1 MSHSGALDLSYTRTA
16 AKTADTDRHRPA
28 PTKGAPAMHRAPAE
42 PGPSPRTGT
51 APRTHATRV
60 PAPTPLTIIG
70 GGFAGLT
77 AAITAAEAGARVTVY
92 EAHHTLGGR
101 ARTAEGPY
109 RTNEGP
115 HALYSGGPH
124 WTWLGQ
130 RDLIGP
136 LAPLPPLE
144 AARLRLHHK
153 GALRRTPP
161 FAMLRLLRP
170 RRTGQQAPVDVDF
183 LTWATEQAGEE
194 AARAA
199 ANYSAVALF
208 HHAPGS
214 LSAAFVQ
221 ERLRRATKLPPEAH
235 YPRGGWASVID
246 RMAARAWNLG
256 VRMETLSR
264 VDTLDTLTGNSSN
277 SSNSS
282 KGRGTGPII
291 VATSL
296 AAARRLLKDDSLTWP
311 SGRTAL
317 VDLAVRTRRGDAF
330 TVSDLDA
337 PGWIERFTAQDR
349 TLAPAGE
356 QLLQGQFP
364 IGPHESR
371 ADGVARA
378 ERLLDL
384 GFPGWRDRV
393 TWRREATSNGRTG
406 AVDPPGTS
414 WRDRPAVDR
423 GDGVYLVGDQV
434 AAPGVLSEVSF
445 NSALAAVSLALGRRS
460 KNTLDLKRA

>member
-1 MSHSGALDLSYTRTA
+1 M
-16 AKTADTDRHRPA
+16 
-28 PTKGAPAMHRAPAE
+28 
-42 PGPSPRTGT
+42 
-51 APRTHATRV
+51 
-60 PAPTPLTIIG
+60 
-70 GGFAGLT
+70 
-77 AAITAAEAGARVTVY
+77 Y

-115 HALYSGGPH
+115 HALYKGGPH
-124 WTWLGQ
+124 WSWLQQ

-136 LAPLPPLE
+136 LAPIPPLE
-144 AARLRLHHK
+144 AARLRLRYR

-161 FAMLRLLRP
+161 FAMLKLLRP
-170 RRTGQQAPVDVDF
+170 GARQAPVDVDF
-183 LTWATEQAGEE
+183 MTWATEQAGEE

-199 ANYSAVALF
+199 AHYSAVAVF
-208 HHAPGS
+208 HHDPGT

-264 VDTLDTLTGNSSN
+264 VDTLPTDT
-277 SSNSS
+277 
-282 KGRGTGPII
+282 PVV

-296 AAARRLLKDDSLTWP
+296 DAARRLLGDDSLTWP
-311 SGRTAL
+311 GGRTAL

-330 TVSDLDA
+330 AVSDLDA

-349 TLAPAGE
+349 SLAPAGE
-356 QLLQGQFP
+356 QLIQGQIP
-364 IGPHESR
+364 IAPHETK
-371 ADGVARA
+371 ADGVTRA
-378 ERLLDL
+378 EQLLDL
-384 GFPGWRDRV
+384 AFEGWRGRV
-393 TWRREATSNGRTG
+393 TWRSAAVANGRTG
-406 AVDPPGTS
+406 AVDLPGTS
-414 WRDRPAVDR
+414 WRDRPSVDR
-423 GDGVYLVGDQV
+423 GDGVYLAGDQV

-445 NSALAAVSLALGRRS
+445 NSALTAVSLALGRHH
-460 KNTLDLKRA
+460 LDLKHA

>member
-1 MSHSGALDLSYTRTA
+1 MPHIT
-16 AKTADTDRHRPA
+16 
-28 PTKGAPAMHRAPAE
+28 
-42 PGPSPRTGT
+42 
-51 APRTHATRV
+51 V
-60 PAPTPLTIIG
+60 IG

-77 AAITAAEAGARVTVY
+77 AAVTAAETGAKVTVY

-101 ARTAEGPY
+101 ARTAEGRY
-109 RTNEGP
+109 KTNEGP

-124 WTWLGQ
+124 WTWLRQ
-130 RDLIGP
+130 RNLLGP
-136 LAPLPPLE
+136 LAPIPALE

-161 FAMLRLLRP
+161 FAMLKLLR
-170 RRTGQQAPVDVDF
+170 RTSRQAPVDVDF
-183 LTWATEQAGEE
+183 MTWATEQAGEE
-194 AARAA
+194 GARAA
-199 ANYSAVALF
+199 AHYSAVALF
-208 HHAPGS
+208 HHDPGS

-256 VRMETLSR
+256 VRMETLAR
-264 VDTLDTLTGNSSN
+264 VDALPQD
-277 SSNSS
+277 
-282 KGRGTGPII
+282 GPVI

-296 AAARRLLKDDSLTWP
+296 DSARRLLKDDSLTWA

-317 VDLAVRTRRGDAF
+317 IDLAVRTRRGDAF
-330 TVSDLDA
+330 AVSDLDS

-349 TLAPAGE
+349 SLAPAGE
-356 QLLQGQFP
+356 QLVQGQIP
-364 IGPHESR
+364 IAPHESR

-378 ERLLDL
+378 EHLLDL
-384 GFPGWRDRV
+384 AFDGWRERV
-393 TWRREATSNGRTG
+393 TWRREATANGRTG
-406 AVDPPGTS
+406 AVDLPGTS
-414 WRDRPAVDR
+414 WRDRPAIDR

-445 NSALAAVSLALGRRS
+445 NSALEAVTLALKVRQR
-460 KNTLDLKRA
+460 LDLKRA

>member
-1 MSHSGALDLSYTRTA
+1 M
-16 AKTADTDRHRPA
+16 
-28 PTKGAPAMHRAPAE
+28 PT
-42 PGPSPRTGT
+42 S
-51 APRTHATRV
+51 RTH
-60 PAPTPLTIIG
+60 TPLTVVG

-124 WTWLGQ
+124 WTWLTQ

-153 GALRRTPP
+153 GVLRRTPP

-170 RRTGQQAPVDVDF
+170 RRTAPHAPVDVDF
-183 LTWATEQAGEE
+183 LTWATGQAGEE

-199 ANYSAVALF
+199 AHYAAVALF
-208 HHAPGS
+208 HHDPGS

-264 VDTLDTLTGNSSN
+264 VDSLDALG
-277 SSNSS
+277 
-282 KGRGTGPII
+282 GRGSGPVV

-296 AAARRLLKDDSLTWP
+296 DAARSLLKDDSLTWP

-317 VDLAVRTRRGDAF
+317 VDLALRTRRGDAF
-330 TVSDLDA
+330 AVSDLDA

-364 IGPHESR
+364 IGPRAAR

-378 ERLLDL
+378 EHLLDL
-384 GFPGWRDRV
+384 GFPDWRDRV

-406 AVDPPGTS
+406 AVDLPGTT

-423 GDGVYLVGDQV
+423 GDGVYLAGDQV

-460 KNTLDLKRA
+460 RPTQHLKRA

>member
-1 MSHSGALDLSYTRTA
+1 MPHTPAGSRRT
-16 AKTADTDRHRPA
+16 
-28 PTKGAPAMHRAPAE
+28 PTH
-42 PGPSPRTGT
+42 
-51 APRTHATRV
+51 
-60 PAPTPLTIIG
+60 LTVIG

-77 AAITAAEAGARVTVY
+77 AAITAAEAGAKVTLY

-101 ARTAEGPY
+101 ARTSQGPY

-115 HALYSGGPH
+115 HALYNGGPH
-124 WTWLGQ
+124 WTWLKQ
-130 RDLIGP
+130 RDLIPP
-136 LAPLPPLE
+136 LAPIPPLE
-144 AARLRLHHK
+144 ASRLRLHHK

-161 FAMLRLLRP
+161 FAMLKLLS
-170 RRTGQQAPVDVDF
+170 RRTARLAPVDVDF
-183 LTWATEQAGEE
+183 LTWATDLAGEE

-199 ANYSAVALF
+199 ANYAAVAIF
-208 HHAPGS
+208 HHDPGS

-221 ERLRRATKLPPEAH
+221 ERLLRATKIPPEAH
-235 YPRGGWASVID
+235 YPRGGWASLTD

-264 VDTLDTLTGNSSN
+264 IDDLTAVRTDAPATGTTT
-277 SSNSS
+277 
-282 KGRGTGPII
+282 GTTTGTITGTGTSPATGIRPSPTTPII

-296 AAARRLLKDDSLTWP
+296 DAARRLLRDDTLTWP
-311 SGRTAL
+311 SARTVL
-317 VDLAVRTRRGDAF
+317 LDLALRPRRGDAF
-330 TVSDLDA
+330 AVSDLDA
-337 PGWIERFTAQDR
+337 PGWVERFTAQDR

-364 IGPHESR
+364 IAPHESR

-378 ERLLDL
+378 EHLLDL

-406 AVDPPGTS
+406 AVDLPGTS

-423 GDGVYLVGDQV
+423 GDGVYLAGDQV

-445 NSALAAVSLALGRRS
+445 NSALTAVSLALGRRS
-460 KNTLDLKRA
+460 TDNPLSQSTGTPLNNPLDLKRA

>member
-1 MSHSGALDLSYTRTA
+1 
-16 AKTADTDRHRPA
+16 
-28 PTKGAPAMHRAPAE
+28 MHRI
-42 PGPSPRTGT
+42 T
-51 APRTHATRV
+51 V
-60 PAPTPLTIIG
+60 IG

-77 AAITAAEAGARVTVY
+77 AAITAAEAGAKVTVY

-124 WTWLGQ
+124 WTWLKQ

-136 LAPLPPLE
+136 LAPIPPLE

-161 FAMLRLLRP
+161 FAMLKLLR
-170 RRTGQQAPVDVDF
+170 RTAQQAPVDVDF
-183 LTWATEQAGEE
+183 MTWASNQAGEE
-194 AARAA
+194 GARAA
-199 ANYSAVALF
+199 AHYSAVALF
-208 HHAPGS
+208 HHDPGS

-246 RMAARAWNLG
+246 KMAARAWNLG

-264 VDTLDTLTGNSSN
+264 VDTLPVDQ
-277 SSNSS
+277 
-282 KGRGTGPII
+282 GPVI

-296 AAARRLLKDDSLTWP
+296 DAARRLLRDDSLTWTG
-311 SGRTAL
+311 GRTAL
-317 VDLAVRTRRGDAF
+317 IDLAVRTRRGDAF
-330 TVSDLDA
+330 AVSDLDA
-337 PGWIERFTAQDR
+337 PGWIERFTAQDH

-356 QLLQGQFP
+356 QLIQGQFP
-364 IGPHESR
+364 IAPHESR
-371 ADGVARA
+371 ADGIARA
-378 ERLLDL
+378 EHLLDL
-384 GFPGWRDRV
+384 AFEGWRERV
-393 TWRREATSNGRTG
+393 TWRREALAQGRTG
-406 AVDPPGTS
+406 AVDLPGTS
-414 WRDRPAVDR
+414 WRDRPRIER
-423 GDGVYLVGDQV
+423 GDGVYLAGDQV

-445 NSALAAVSLALGRRS
+445 NSAMEAVALALRIRER
-460 KNTLDLKRA
+460 LDLKRA

>member
-1 MSHSGALDLSYTRTA
+1 M
-16 AKTADTDRHRPA
+16 
-28 PTKGAPAMHRAPAE
+28 
-42 PGPSPRTGT
+42 
-51 APRTHATRV
+51 
-60 PAPTPLTIIG
+60 
-70 GGFAGLT
+70 
-77 AAITAAEAGARVTVY
+77 
-92 EAHHTLGGR
+92 
-101 ARTAEGPY
+101 
-109 RTNEGP
+109 
-115 HALYSGGPH
+115 
-124 WTWLGQ
+124 
-130 RDLIGP
+130 
-136 LAPLPPLE
+136 
-144 AARLRLHHK
+144 RLHHR

-161 FAMLRLLRP
+161 FAMLKLLSP
-170 RRTGQQAPVDVDF
+170 RRMGRPAPVDIDF

-199 ANYSAVALF
+199 ANYAAVALF
-208 HHAPGS
+208 HHDPGS

-264 VDTLDTLTGNSSN
+264 VDSLDALTGS
-277 SSNSS
+277 
-282 KGRGTGPII
+282 GTGTGTGTGGHGTRTRVGTGPII
-291 VATSL
+291 VATSMD
-296 AAARRLLKDDSLTWP
+296 AARRLLKDDSLIWP

-317 VDLAVRTRRGDAF
+317 LDLAVRTRRGDAF
-330 TVSDLDA
+330 AVSDLDA

-371 ADGVARA
+371 ADGIARA
-378 ERLLDL
+378 EHLLDL

-393 TWRREATSNGRTG
+393 TWRREATANGRTG
-406 AVDPPGTS
+406 AVDPVGTS

-423 GDGVYLVGDQV
+423 GDGVYLAGDQV

-445 NSALAAVSLALGRRS
+445 NSALAAVSLALGRGAR
-460 KNTLDLKRA
+460 NTLDLKHA

>member
-1 MSHSGALDLSYTRTA
+1 
-16 AKTADTDRHRPA
+16 
-28 PTKGAPAMHRAPAE
+28 MHRI
-42 PGPSPRTGT
+42 T
-51 APRTHATRV
+51 V
-60 PAPTPLTIIG
+60 IG
-70 GGFAGLT
+70 GGLAGLT
-77 AAITAAEAGARVTVY
+77 AAISAAEAGADVTVH

-101 ARTAEGPY
+101 ARTAQGPY
-109 RTNEGP
+109 RTNDGP
-115 HALYSGGPH
+115 HALYNGGPH
-124 WTWLGQ
+124 WAWLRR

-136 LAPLPPLE
+136 LGQLPPLE
-144 AARLRLHHK
+144 ATRLRLRYQ

-161 FAMLRLLRP
+161 FAVLKLLRRGLP
-170 RRTGQQAPVDVDF
+170 QAPVDTDF
-183 LTWATEQAGEE
+183 LPWATGIAGEE
-194 AARAA
+194 GARAA
-199 ANYSAVALF
+199 AHYSAVALF
-208 HHAPGS
+208 HHDPGA

-264 VDTLDTLTGNSSN
+264 VDTLPTDT
-277 SSNSS
+277 
-282 KGRGTGPII
+282 PVV

-296 AAARRLLKDDSLTWP
+296 AAARRLLGDDSLTWP

-317 VDLAVRTRRGDAF
+317 IDLAVRTRRGDAF
-330 TVSDLDA
+330 AVSDLDA

-356 QLLQGQFP
+356 QLIQGQVP
-364 IGPHESR
+364 LAPHESR
-371 ADGVARA
+371 ADGIARA
-378 ERLLDL
+378 EELLDL
-384 GFPGWRDRV
+384 GFPGWRERV
-393 TWRREATSNGRTG
+393 TWRREAVASGRTG

-414 WRDRPAVDR
+414 WRDRPAIDR

-445 NSALAAVSLALGRRS
+445 AAALTAVSLALGRSGLGRRRGR
-460 KNTLDLKRA
+460 LDLKQA

>member
-1 MSHSGALDLSYTRTA
+1 MHPKPHLTSHLS
-16 AKTADTDRHRPA
+16 
-28 PTKGAPAMHRAPAE
+28 
-42 PGPSPRTGT
+42 
-51 APRTHATRV
+51 
-60 PAPTPLTIIG
+60 IIG

-109 RTNEGP
+109 KTNEGP
-115 HALYSGGPH
+115 HALYRRGPH
-124 WTWLGQ
+124 WTWLEQ
-130 RDLIGP
+130 RGLLGE

-144 AARLRLHHK
+144 ATRLRLHHR

-161 FAMLRLLRP
+161 LAMLRLLR
-170 RRTGQQAPVDVDF
+170 RTPQQAPIDQDF
-183 LTWATEQAGEE
+183 TTWATGIAGEE
-194 AARAA
+194 GATAA
-199 ANYSAVALF
+199 AHYSAVALF
-208 HHAPGS
+208 HHAPGT

-256 VRMETLSR
+256 VRVETLAR
-264 VDTLDTLTGNSSN
+264 VDTLDALPAGH
-277 SSNSS
+277 
-282 KGRGTGPII
+282 GPVI

-296 AAARRLLKDDSLTWP
+296 DAARTLLRDNSLTWP

-317 VDLAVRTRRGDAF
+317 LDLAVRTHRGDAF
-330 TVSDLDA
+330 AVSDLDA

-349 TLAPAGE
+349 TLAPPGE

-364 IGPHESR
+364 IGPHASR
-371 ADGVARA
+371 ADGIARA

-384 GFPGWRDRV
+384 ALPTWRDRV
-393 TWRREATSNGRTG
+393 TYRREALANGRTG
-406 AVDPPGTS
+406 AVDLPGTS
-414 WRDRPAVDR
+414 WRDRPHVDR
-423 GDGVYLVGDQV
+423 GDDVYLAGDQV

-445 NSALAAVSLALGRRS
+445 NSALEAVSLAFKIPTRAG
-460 KNTLDLKRA
+460 LDLKHA